1 MFRTCPYCGGRLETI
16 GGPDGNPFHA
26 KRKAVDVCKSCGS
39 RIHAPG
45 EEIVRL
51 LRIHARAAGGG
62 SVQTAVQTVP
72 FSDGVHGLGS
82 EYPFRRQVEGKPA
95 DFLCSVTIQ
104 GEEIRFAGQ
113 TFRTEQLPGEIV
125 LDLTAY
131 GYDKCPVQ
139 ETSTLTIS
147 EEIDLQV

>member
-26 KRKAVDVCKSCGS
+26 NRKAVDVCKSCGS

-51 LRIHARAAGGG
+51 LRIHARAEGGG

-72 FSDGVHGLGS
+72 FSDGAHDLGS
-82 EYPFRRQVEGKPA
+82 EYPFA
-95 DFLCSVTIQ
+95 DKWRGNRLTF
-104 GEEIRFAGQ
+104 FA
-113 TFRTEQLPGEIV
+113 
-125 LDLTAY
+125 A
-131 GYDKCPVQ
+131 
-139 ETSTLTIS
+139 
-147 EEIDLQV
+147 